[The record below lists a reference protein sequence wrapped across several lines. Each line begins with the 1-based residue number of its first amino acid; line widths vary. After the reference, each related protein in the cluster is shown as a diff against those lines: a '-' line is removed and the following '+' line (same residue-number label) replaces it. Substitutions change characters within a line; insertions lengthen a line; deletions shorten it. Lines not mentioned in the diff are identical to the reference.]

1 MNRRMKMV
9 IAATTAALTAGAAG
23 CSGGEGGSGHG
34 EGTLVMGDSFS
45 LTHPIGSNGTEQFIE
60 GLETRGGDVGLDL
73 QYFASGQLGKQWDMP
88 TVVRTGVADISVI
101 SPSYVAS
108 EMPLSSVGDL
118 AGLVEDA
125 CVASY
130 ALKDLMFEGGI
141 LYEEEFKPL
150 NIRPLWIGV
159 IPAYEAMTSE
169 RPVAVPGD
177 LEGTVQRSTGGA
189 QDRIVDAVGA
199 AGVAMPI
206 GDLYEALTRGTV
218 EGTVASPVSIT
229 PYGLHEVIGHSTK
242 GANLGSFTVVYSIN
256 EDTWQFLEED
266 QRALI
271 TELAEKSQQ
280 SLCEGLNQSVE
291 DSYREMEKENVSFTD
306 VSEDP
311 EAWDALLE
319 PTRQN
324 WVDDLEKMG
333 KPAGQVLE
341 EFEAAL
347 EKHAHRAERTTP

>member
-189 QDRIVDAVGA
+189 QDRIVDAGTGCGVMPGSCGSGSDEGHTSTS
-199 AGVAMPI
+199 AGTPPGWPPMSTGRCGRSSPSRAPW
-206 GDLYEALTRGTV
+206 TRRR
-218 EGTVASPVSIT
+218 PVSSSRSSRRRSGT
-229 PYGLHEVIGHSTK
+229 
-242 GANLGSFTVVYSIN
+242 
-256 EDTWQFLEED
+256 
-266 QRALI
+266 
-271 TELAEKSQQ
+271 
-280 SLCEGLNQSVE
+280 SVTC
-291 DSYREMEKENVSFTD
+291 TD
-306 VSEDP
+306 VC
-311 EAWDALLE
+311 
-319 PTRQN
+319 
-324 WVDDLEKMG
+324 
-333 KPAGQVLE
+333 
-341 EFEAAL
+341 
-347 EKHAHRAERTTP
+347 